1 MSYIVKQYAERSY
14 RIYDTS
20 KDEFIN
26 IDLSRSRA
34 NQIARK
40 LNLGSGF
47 DGFIPDFFNKEF
59 FNKEYVIPYK

>member
-1 MSYIVKQYAERSY
+1 MSYIVKEYAQKVY

-20 KDEFIN
+20 KDEYIN
-26 IDLSRSRA
+26 INMSRNRA

-40 LNLGSGF
+40 MNLGSGF
-47 DGFIPDFFNKEF
+47 EGFIPDF

>member
-1 MSYIVKQYAERSY
+1 MSYIVKQFAQAY

-20 KDEFIN
+20 KDEYIN
-26 IDLSRSRA
+26 IDMSRSKA
-34 NQIARK
+34 NQVARK

-47 DGFIPDFFNKEF
+47 DGFIPEF

>member
-1 MSYIVKQYAERSY
+1 MSYIVKEYAKRSY

-26 IDLSRSRA
+26 INFSRNRA

-47 DGFIPDFFNKEF
+47 EGLIPDFFNKE
-59 FNKEYVIPYK
+59 YLDSL

>member
-1 MSYIVKQYAERSY
+1 MSYIVKQFAQRAY

-20 KDEFIN
+20 KDEYIN
-26 IDLSRSRA
+26 IDMSRSKA
-34 NQIARK
+34 NQVARK

-47 DGFIPDFFNKEF
+47 DGFIPEF